1 MTSILPLSAAQDRFA
16 VHNTGFGWSEK
27 ELVEVIRCLNVRN
40 YHFQLPGG
48 QAKPRPGGDC
58 AARLNAY

>member
-27 ELVEVIRCLNVRN
+27 ELVEVIRCLNVAITTSNCR
-40 YHFQLPGG
+40 
-48 QAKPRPGGDC
+48 
-58 AARLNAY
+58 AARLSRVRVVTAPHD